1 MPKPQDILGQKFGRL
16 SVISATEEKDAT
28 GRTLYKCQCDCGG
41 TRLAPAYLLLSGRV
55 TSCGCAQEQVRKFAG
70 RKERSTFTP
79 EEEARR
85 ISTIISKEESGVYR
99 RGNFWVA
106 QMKFAGK
113 TYHILSTADKEE
125 AQAARQEIVRIR
137 IELGDE
143 AAIEYLEQIKEA
155 RKEERRQMMKL
166 FGGFP
171 TREEIAEMKKK
182 K

>member
-1 MPKPQDILGQKFGRL
+1 MPKPQDILGQKFGHL
-16 SVISATEEKDAT
+16 SVIGTTEEKDAH

-85 ISTIISKEESGVYR
+85 ISTIISKEEAGVYR

-113 TYHILSTADKEE
+113 SYHILSTADKEE

-137 IELGDE
+137 IELGNE

-155 RKEERRQMMKL
+155 RKKERREMMKL

>member
-70 RKERSTFTP
+70 RKERNAFTP

-99 RGNFWVA
+99 RG
-106 QMKFAGK
+106 
-113 TYHILSTADKEE
+113 LLRRL
-125 AQAARQEIVRIR
+125 QAAPKPGIPPVLHLPEQEAGISCSGHLRNPFF
-137 IELGDE
+137 LQKKT
-143 AAIEYLEQIKEA
+143 AMQQKWNWS
-155 RKEERRQMMKL
+155 
-166 FGGFP
+166 FP
-171 TREEIAEMKKK
+171 TFFFII
-182 K
+182 